1 MIRRKDLMNQR
12 TFLFISEAKRRL
24 TNYFLKLLY
33 SLLINAHREMTILK
47 HLILLQDN

>member
-24 TNYFLKLLY
+24 TNYTLKSLY
-33 SLLINAHREMTILK
+33 SLLTNAHGEMTIFK
-47 HLILLQDN
+47 HLILLQSN